1 MNLSSLGRSTC
12 LEPVDSFR
20 DVLLQ
25 DLYCSIRLQMFFM
38 PDTLIWAQGVT
49 DSADLAFISVTVH
62 YLNERKK
69 IHFLCKIEL
78 PPAVLSSWLFPYC
91 LLTDVSLPRKR
102 IV

>member
-25 DLYCSIRLQMFFM
+25 DLYCSIRLQMLFM

-62 YLNERKK
+62 S
-69 IHFLCKIEL
+69 I
-78 PPAVLSSWLFPYC
+78 
-91 LLTDVSLPRKR
+91 
-102 IV
+102 